1 MARDYIARDPKT
13 GRPINQQRQVKQVD
27 IRSMLPADG
36 VWQRI
41 PRRDIVPLASGSV
54 KMVEIPLSEGGGL
67 ARRIDGILALN
78 RVLPSSVPA
87 AHEALCEALDDDEG
101 VIRIAALQAMPS
113 FAIKKHDDLFIFL
126 SDRLLEDDQY
136 VREAARECLR
146 KLAPVFPSGCEEI
159 LRREL
164 RDPRK
169 PHRNDA
175 FATLKATAQ
184 NWTETGCLHIDELI
198 REEEVDLR
206 RRAARILRTITVKG
220 GATGWDLISWS
231 LQDEDA
237 QVRRA
242 ASNCLPT
249 LANVESRVATILV
262 EAAMFDEDTGVRKN
276 VIRTLKTLDMQN
288 PRVAQLI
295 QDGAR
300 DRDKALRKA
309 CIDQLSIILS
319 GEKLREEAAE
329 LLRQE
334 TQPDLRKRLERLAR
348 DVDWEGTEAEKNR
361 ALAPLDKVQGEEQE
375 IDLPLKADPRKL
387 AEAKEAQSGVSSPE
401 AAPAKDQPTE
411 KTAKT
416 TEKSKIVPENAFD
429 QYESLGYSEDDFD
442 DEIDDE
448 LY

>member
-13 GRPINQQRQVKQVD
+13 GRPINQRRQTKQVD

-41 PRRDIVPLASGSV
+41 PRRDIVPLASGEV
-54 KMVEIPLSEGGGL
+54 KMIEIPRSDGGGL
-67 ARRIDGILALN
+67 ARRIDAILALN
-78 RVLPSSVPA
+78 RVLPASVPA

-101 VIRIAALQAMPS
+101 IIRIAALQAMPS

-126 SDRLLEDDQY
+126 SDRLLEEDQH
-136 VREAARECLR
+136 VRRAARECLR
-146 KLAPVFPSGCEEI
+146 KVAPVFPSGCEEI

-164 RDPRK
+164 RDTRK
-169 PHRNDA
+169 QHRDDA
-175 FATLKATAQ
+175 FATLKETAQ

-206 RRAARILRTITVKG
+206 RRAAKILRTITVKG

-237 QVRRA
+237 LVRRA
-242 ASNCLPT
+242 ASTCLPT

-262 EAAMFDEDTGVRKN
+262 ESAMFDEDTGVRKN

-300 DRDKALRKA
+300 DRDPDLRKA
-309 CIDQLSIILS
+309 CIDQLSIILT
-319 GEKLREEAAE
+319 GEKLREAAAE

-334 TQPDLRKRLERLAR
+334 TRPDLRKRLERLAR
-348 DVDWEGTEAEKNR
+348 DVDWEGSEAEKNR
-361 ALAPLDKVQGEEQE
+361 ALAPLDNIPGEDIE
-375 IDLPLKADPRKL
+375 IDFPAKVEAGKDSAAQSSEGQSESLPTG
-387 AEAKEAQSGVSSPE
+387 KEATPE
-401 AAPAKDQPTE
+401 NPAKP
-411 KTAKT
+411 AV
-416 TEKSKIVPENAFD
+416 KSELKPENPFD
-429 QYESLGYSEDDFD
+429 QYESLGFSEEEFD
-442 DEIDDE
+442 EEFD
-448 LY
+448 